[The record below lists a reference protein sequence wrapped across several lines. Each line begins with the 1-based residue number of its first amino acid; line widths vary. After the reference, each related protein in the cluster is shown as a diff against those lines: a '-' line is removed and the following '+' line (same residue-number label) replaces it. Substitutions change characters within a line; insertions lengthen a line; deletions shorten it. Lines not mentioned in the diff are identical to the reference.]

1 MIAFILNYFLA
12 NKRIFFGGK
21 PLVIRAKSNGMRG
34 YRGHNQLDVFVLN
47 RAPRSRMKEGTRRVN
62 WNSATRRMMLLRLA
76 GTRKKKETGD
86 GKRIEGNS
94 RGRRV
99 ASKEYLLP
107 SSPPLT
113 HRFTAWSCKH
123 LLTIWR

>member
-1 MIAFILNYFLA
+1 
-12 NKRIFFGGK
+12 
-21 PLVIRAKSNGMRG
+21 MRG
-34 YRGHNQLDVFVLN
+34 YWGHNQLDVFVLN
-47 RAPRSRMKEGTRRVN
+47 RARSRMKEGTRRVN
-62 WNSATRRMMLLRLA
+62 WNSATRRMLLLRLA
-76 GTRKKKETGD
+76 GTGKKKEAGD

-113 HRFTAWSCKH
+113 HRFTA
-123 LLTIWR
+123 